1 MNDIE
6 FKKISEK
13 LLENERQSK
22 NLKQNGNIVIPSL
35 ISLTLSACG
44 GGGGGG
50 GPITNPSP
58 ANRSPVAAADS
69 TVTLDED
76 ADATELNISAPTDPD
91 TGDTLSI
98 TVDSVPTGGEIRTAS
113 GELVTEGMSLTIN
126 ELTGLT
132 FTPNENVNSDI
143 NTIGSFSYT
152 VSDQAGGRDSSTVSF
167 TINAIQDPPT
177 IVSLID
183 VAIEENT
190 TSVMTVVGEDPDG
203 DTLTYSISGGE
214 DGSLF
219 QIDSS
224 TGELSFIEKP
234 DYEDPKDADKDN
246 IYSVEVTVDDGNGN
260 TASQTIIVTV
270 NDVQSRMTLSSR
282 TIDENDQGANI
293 GTLETVFDDTLP
305 SGTVNYSI
313 SGTGSENFEVIDGE
327 LKIKDGVQLN
337 FESKS
342 NYSLTITATNQN
354 GTTTSFQFTI
364 TVNDVNDLPS
374 NIELASDSLQGDLDG
389 AIIGEITVT
398 DEDAGETFTYAV
410 NDDRFEIIEGVLRL
424 KSDQSI
430 SSANASIDLII
441 TVTDSQGGEYE
452 ETVTIIVGGIKLDNY
467 SLNENSDGSIV
478 GKIIEVRGIDN
489 IGVTYTLSGEDARYF
504 ELSNDG
510 TLKLKDGIELD
521 FERDNDYQVL
531 ITATN
536 SDGESLKSTVNIAV
550 NDIDEPIEA
559 ATYIFGRN
567 GQLSVDSIWLKNDED
582 NWYTSNAT
590 TLHITVPEKDSDEEI
605 YLFSI
610 DLKDDENGSYNLV
623 VKSVSGF
630 DVSSFFRFDAE
641 TGAVYLKS
649 GSAIDFEN
657 STAHYH
663 AGTDA
668 LSYGVNGPDE
678 DVSSSVRPLIFS
690 LEDES
695 TSVDITYSGNLS
707 SNPVY
712 IVLDFG
718 DTSDDGSLELGRE
731 MSSEGLVTINNDY
744 GEIVASAGGKD
755 VTGDGSP
762 DTVLLINVDNTWLDL
777 VIIPGGQDIDGN
789 VNQTAYLVTYW
800 NYTFGYIPTDMD
812 LGDINGDGFADI
824 ILGFGNDTLDY
835 DYDGDGSTDLSDG
848 MVEIV
853 HGASLQSL
861 VNEEVQWTTFLAPN
875 GSDSAEFG
883 ADIAIGDFN
892 NDGFDDILVG
902 APLDGNA
909 PLLDSDEG
917 AFHIIYGQSDLK
929 INTYDG
935 GDLYDADDYGVS
947 IQLSSVYSPNSES
960 EMGDSVAVG
969 DFNGDGIDDLAV
981 SSNEAGLNDGNEGIV
996 TIYLGQNFGDPQEA
1010 VVINGNNSGS
1020 YMGYRQG
1027 SLQNLGDIN
1036 GDGFDDLGI
1045 RDYDDN
1051 FFIVW
1056 GQSSWSAD
1064 YDLNGDGIN
1073 DVKLID
1079 SSIQSSLDGEYLSG
1093 TSIGSFYE
1101 FKGIGDVNGD
1111 GFDDILVVAPY
1122 ANWDSNY
1129 SGSEY
1134 GVGQIIFGQSNW
1146 LGELSDTIYSSI
1158 EIKGNES
1165 GLQIIS
1171 MGDYDNDG
1179 LDEFAF
1185 TNGYGTIQ
1193 DLIIWSGQDDIDQS
1207 QPEPVLKLDQNTVE
1221 ENSLGATIGSIS
1233 FLNLGDDESVDFSS
1247 IQIQGAYSNLFTISE
1262 DGELKLKSN
1271 ASLDYE
1277 KNNDFVIQ
1285 LSGITSGGNS
1295 FSKNI
1300 TIQVVDVNEEPA
1312 FNLSSA
1318 WVKDNDTGPSVGSV
1332 IIGNL
1337 DQFDTYTYEIS
1348 GTDAEYFEIDNE
1360 GKLKFK
1366 DSVTTNFSNKASY
1379 NLTISVTD
1387 ASGLNVS
1394 EDVLIEVNSAPTDL
1408 DLSNINFDES
1418 QRGIEIGS
1426 VNVTDPN
1433 INDSYT
1439 YEISGE
1445 DADMFEVTS
1454 DGTLKLKDN
1463 VYADY
1468 EIKSSLNVTI
1478 KVIDQGG
1485 LSVSKDFTVN
1495 VNDLAYATPYASD
1508 IQSQSNVAESSNS
1521 LINAMLFGI
1530 RLDVDG
1536 DNSIQNTITY
1546 SVVTASSV
1554 FSDDYRQ
1561 LYTSQGAVDPSQGFI
1576 DAVDRAFALIS
1587 SVTGINF
1594 VKVIETETQVGDIR
1608 IGLTDNMRSGVAGF
1622 SMVDLYGIN
1631 DYYNDSGDSDIWMAN
1646 ADFNTD
1652 GDWADGTFGF
1662 NTLIHEIG
1670 HSLGLKHPHN
1680 AFYPNSSGFNS
1691 PLMPL
1696 AYDAQYYTVMA
1707 YRDYVGDN
1715 LMPSPDGS
1723 SDGLIICGTCGQVH
1737 GDGSFSPSSH
1747 LPSEK
1752 PIIDDRKQIAGINTN
1767 LISIHDLEFEAEK
1780 DLYTYSFMETADGDE
1795 IFPYTPMFFDIWALR
1810 YLYSV
1815 NQNTDTWFRPD
1826 TNSGDDIYFIE
1837 GPVSFTI
1844 FDTGGIDTIDFSTLS
1859 LDSEINLNSILSFIG
1874 TDEITYDNGEFS
1886 TGYIIGIYYFNE
1898 MENVRAGSG
1907 SDSITCN
1914 VAVNEIS
1921 CGPGDD
1927 SVYGISTGDS
1937 AFGDNG
1943 DDTFYYDS
1951 NDFALISGGAGR
1963 DRLDISSQL
1972 EQNPI
1977 FDLASIQGEIEAVEE
1992 VYLGLNETQNIIK
2005 LTVDSIKNFVSQI
2018 DDDQDSDGDPDT
2030 AIYILGDNEGSF
2042 RDLVVVTPDEG
2053 WTYLKSSLAYD
2064 FYQSADGETYFIT
2077 RKGMG
2082 VYEVSSDAGITISNQ
2097 TLRENIVNGEVGTI
2111 SLSGSKK
2118 LSPDDDVIK
2127 FTLSGADADK
2137 FEITDE
2143 YILRLKPGTKAD
2155 FENQSSYSLTITI
2168 GDVTSELVIT
2178 VTDAEEN
2185 NISGSTAA
2193 ETLNGTDVDDI
2204 IDSKGGEDDIDGKD
2218 GIDTLLILDQSS
2230 NYEIET
2236 LAGITKIKAL
2246 DSASGPYLGQT
2257 ITVRNVENIEFSDT
2271 MISIDATLNDATYFY
2286 GNGSSET
2293 LNGTDGDDV
2302 FDPDGGSDEIDGKD
2316 GVDTVLIF
2324 DQRDNYEITISDN
2337 VVSIIA
2343 LDSATG
2349 DYAGNT
2355 IKLTNI
2361 ETIIFSDQTVQVSDL
2376 TSKNSTSRLVD
2387 GEDNQSNDV
2396 DVDTDTVTND
2406 SNNGIIVIPDDNQWV
2421 NDFDLSIID
2430 LPITA
2435 DDIDHGLI
2443 DPNESINE
2451 LILIEDSMELNFDL
2465 FSGDDALII
2474 GNAKPLNVQSI
2485 ECDLMIPLENIND
2498 QVVWE
2503 DWNYQSI

>member
-1 MNDIE
+1 MNELDTSE
-6 FKKISEK
+6 SFETLKKQQ
-13 LLENERQSK
+13 RQSQ
-22 NLKQNGNIVIPSL
+22 NSKQNGSIVIPSL

-50 GPITNPSP
+50 SVVTPSP
-58 ANRSPVAAADS
+58 ANRSPVAAAD
-69 TVTLDED
+69 TTLILDED
-76 ADATELNISAPTDPD
+76 ADATELNISAPTDQD
-91 TGDTLSI
+91 TGDTLTI

-143 NTIGSFSYT
+143 NTVGSFSYT

-177 IVSLID
+177 ITSLID
-183 VAIEENT
+183 VAIDENT
-190 TSVMTVVGEDPDG
+190 TTVMTIEGEDPDG
-203 DTLTYSISGGE
+203 DTLTFSVSGGE

-234 DYEDPKDADKDN
+234 DYEDPKDADQDN
-246 IYSVEVTVDDGNGN
+246 IYSVEVSVDDGNGN
-260 TASQTIIVTV
+260 TASQTILVTV
-270 NDVQSRMTLSSR
+270 NNVQSRMTLSSQVVN
-282 TIDENDQGANI
+282 ENDEGAKI
-293 GTLETVFDDTLP
+293 GTLDTFFDDALP
-305 SGTVNYSI
+305 SGIVTYSI
-313 SGTGSENFEVIDGE
+313 SGTGSEKFEVIDGE

-337 FESKS
+337 FES
-342 NYSLTITATNQN
+342 NNDFSLTINASNQN
-354 GTTTSFQFTI
+354 GTSTSFQFTI

-374 NIELASDSLQGDLDG
+374 NIELAADSLQGDLNG
-389 AIIGEITVT
+389 AIIGEITVS
-398 DEDAGETFTYAV
+398 DEDAGETFTYAID
-410 NDDRFEIIEGVLRL
+410 DDRFEIIEGVLRL
-424 KSDQSI
+424 KSDQNI
-430 SSANASIDLII
+430 SSVNASVDILI
-441 TVTDSQGGEYE
+441 TVTDSQGGEYQK
-452 ETVTIIVGGIKLDNY
+452 TFSIIVGGIKLDNY
-467 SLNENSDGSIV
+467 NLNENSDGSIV
-478 GKIIEVRGIDN
+478 GKITEVRGIDDAG
-489 IGVTYTLSGEDARYF
+489 ITYSLSGEDARYF

-536 SDGESLKSTVNIAV
+536 SSGESLKSIINIEL
-550 NDIDEPIEA
+550 NDVDEPIES

-567 GQLSVDSIWLKNDED
+567 GGQLSTDTVWLKDNDD
-582 NWYTSNAT
+582 NWYTSNNVPT
-590 TLHITVPEKDSDEEI
+590 VHITIPEKNADEEI

-610 DLKDDENGSYNLV
+610 DVTDDAKGTYELV
-623 VKSVSGF
+623 VKSVSGY
-630 DVSSFFRFDAE
+630 DVSSYFRFDSE
-641 TGAVYLKS
+641 TGAVYLKP
-649 GSAIDFEN
+649 GTAIDFES

-668 LSYGVNGPDE
+668 LSYGVYGPDE
-678 DVSSSVRPLIFS
+678 DVSNYARPLTFS
-690 LEDES
+690 LEDGS
-695 TSVDITYSGNLS
+695 GSIDITYPGNLS
-707 SNPVY
+707 DTT
-712 IVLDFG
+712 VLFVLEFG

-731 MSSEGLVTINNDY
+731 MSSEGLVTIDNDY

-755 VTGDGSP
+755 ITGDGSP

-789 VNQTAYLVTYW
+789 INQTAYLVTYW
-800 NYTFGYIPTDMD
+800 NYTYGYIPTNMD

-824 ILGFGNDTLDY
+824 VLGFGNDVLDY
-835 DYDGDGSTDLSDG
+835 DYDGDGSTDQSNG

-861 VNEEVQWTTFLAPN
+861 VNDDVTWTTFLAPN

-892 NDGFDDILVG
+892 NDGFDDILIG
-902 APLDGNA
+902 APYDGNA
-909 PLLDSDEG
+909 PFSDSDEG

-935 GDLYDADDYGVS
+935 GDLYDSDDYGVS
-947 IQLSSVYSPNSES
+947 IQLSSVFSSNSDS

-969 DFNGDGIDDLAV
+969 DFNGDGIDDIAV
-981 SSNEAGLNDGNEGIV
+981 SSNEAGINEGNEGIV
-996 TIYLGQNFGDPQEA
+996 TIYLGQNFGDPQQA
-1010 VVINGNNSGS
+1010 VLINGNDSAS

-1045 RDYDDN
+1045 RDYNDN

-1056 GQSSWSAD
+1056 GRSSWTAD
-1064 YDLNGDGIN
+1064 YDLNGDFIN

-1079 SSIQSSLDGEYLSG
+1079 TSIQSSFDGEYLSG
-1093 TSIGSFYE
+1093 TSVAASYE
-1101 FKGIGDVNGD
+1101 FKGVGDVNGD
-1111 GFDDILVVAPY
+1111 GFDDILITAPY

-1129 SGSEY
+1129 SGTEY
-1134 GVGQIIFGQSNW
+1134 GFGQLIFGQSNW
-1146 LGELSDTIYSSI
+1146 LGELSDTNYSSI

-1165 GLQIIS
+1165 GLEIIS
-1171 MGDYDNDG
+1171 MGDFDNDG
-1179 LDEFAF
+1179 LDEFGF

-1193 DLIIWSGQDDIDQS
+1193 DIVIWSGQDDIDQS
-1207 QPEPVLKLDQNTVE
+1207 QPEPVLTLDKNTVE

-1233 FLNLGDDESVDFSS
+1233 FLNLDGNESVDFSS
-1247 IQIQGAYSNLFTISE
+1247 IQIQGAYSNLFMISE

-1285 LSGITSGGNS
+1285 LSGTTSDGNS
-1295 FSKNI
+1295 FTKDI
-1300 TIQVVDVNEEPA
+1300 TIKVVDVNEAPA

-1332 IIGNL
+1332 IINNL

-1348 GTDAEYFEIDNE
+1348 GTDSEYFEIDSE

-1366 DSVTTNFSNKASY
+1366 DSVTTNFSDKASY
-1379 NLTISVTD
+1379 DLTISVTD
-1387 ASGLNVS
+1387 ASGLQVS
-1394 EDVLIEVNSAPTDL
+1394 ENLLIEVNTAPTDL
-1408 DLSNINFDES
+1408 DLSNMSFDES
-1418 QRGIEIGS
+1418 HRGIEIGS

-1439 YEISGE
+1439 YELSGD

-1454 DGTLKLKDN
+1454 SGILKLKDN

-1468 EIKSSLNVTI
+1468 EIKPTLNVTI
-1478 KVIDQGG
+1478 KAIDQGG

-1508 IQSQSNVAESSNS
+1508 IQSQSNVTESSNS

-1536 DNSIQNTITY
+1536 DNSIQNTISY

-1554 FSDDYRQ
+1554 FSDDYRE

-1576 DAVDRAFALIS
+1576 DAVDKVFALIS

-1594 VKVIETETQVGDIR
+1594 VKIIETETQVGDIR
-1608 IGLTDNMRSGVAGF
+1608 IGLTDNMSSGVAGF
-1622 SMVDLYGIN
+1622 SMVDLYGVN

-1680 AFYPNSSGFNS
+1680 FFPINPSGFTS
-1691 PLMPL
+1691 PYMPL
-1696 AYDAQYYTVMA
+1696 FYDAQYYTVMA

-1715 LMPSPDGS
+1715 LMPSPEGS

-1737 GDGSFSPSSH
+1737 GDGSFTPSSH
-1747 LPSEK
+1747 SLLEN
-1752 PIIDDRKQIAGINTN
+1752 PIIDDRKQIPGMNTN
-1767 LISIHDLEFEAEK
+1767 LISLYDLEFAAEEG
-1780 DLYTYSFMETADGDE
+1780 LYTYNFMETADGDE
-1795 IFPYTPMFFDIWALR
+1795 IYPYTPMFFDIWALR

-1826 TNSGDDIYFIE
+1826 TNSGDDVYFIN

-1844 FDTGGIDTIDFSTLS
+1844 FDTGGVDTIDFSTLA

-1874 TDEITYDNGEFS
+1874 TDEITYDGGEFS
-1886 TGYIIGIYYFNE
+1886 TGYIIGIYFYNE

-1914 VAVNEIS
+1914 VAVNEIT

-1937 AFGDNG
+1937 AFGDDG
-1943 DDTFYYDS
+1943 DDIFYYDS
-1951 NDFALISGGAGR
+1951 DDFTLISGGSGR
-1963 DRLDISSQL
+1963 DRIDISSKL
-1972 EQNPI
+1972 SSNTI
-1977 FDLASIQGEIEAVEE
+1977 FDLGSIQGDMESVEE
-1992 VYLGLNETQNIIK
+1992 VYLGINESQNIISV
-2005 LTVDSIKNFVSQI
+2005 TADSINNFGSQI
-2018 DDDQDSDGDPDT
+2018 QVDQDSDGDSDT
-2030 AIYILGDNEGSF
+2030 AIYILGDSLRSF
-2042 RDLVVVTPDEG
+2042 RDLVIVSPDEG
-2053 WTYLKSSLAYD
+2053 WSFLKSDDDYNY
-2064 FYQSADGETYFIT
+2064 YQSGDGETYFMTWI
-2077 RKGMG
+2077 GMG
-2082 VYEVSSDAGITISNQ
+2082 VYEVPSGAIISISNQ

-2111 SLSGSKK
+2111 SISGSEK
-2118 LSPDDDVIK
+2118 LSPDGNVAK
-2127 FTLSGADADK
+2127 YTLSGEDADK

-2143 YILRLKPGTKAD
+2143 YILRLKSGTKAD
-2155 FENQSSYSLTITI
+2155 FENQSSYNLTITI
-2168 GDVTSELVIT
+2168 GDIATELVVT

-2185 NISGSTAA
+2185 NIAGSSSD
-2193 ETLNGTDVDDI
+2193 ETLNGTDADDT

-2218 GIDTLLILDQSS
+2218 GIDTLLIIDQKA

-2246 DSASGPYLGQT
+2246 DSASGAYLGQT
-2257 ITVRNVENIEFSDT
+2257 ITLRNVENIEFSDDI
-2271 MISIDATLNDATYFY
+2271 ISLETTLNDATYFY

-2293 LNGTDGDDV
+2293 LDGTDGDDV

-2316 GVDTVLIF
+2316 GNDTVLIF
-2324 DQRDNYEITISDN
+2324 DQRDNYEISISDGVVTIS
-2337 VVSIIA
+2337 A
-2343 LDSATG
+2343 LDSAFG

-2355 IKLTNI
+2355 ITLTNI
-2361 ETIIFSDQTVQVSDL
+2361 ETIIFSDETVQVADL
-2376 TSKNSTSRLVD
+2376 TSNSSSSRLVD
-2387 GEDNQSNDV
+2387 EKSDDKNDSETKPDSLDDSNDV
-2396 DVDTDTVTND
+2396 IDLTDT
-2406 SNNGIIVIPDDNQWV
+2406 QWN

-2435 DDIDHGLI
+2435 DDIEHGLI
-2443 DPNESINE
+2443 DPSESINE

-2465 FSGDDALII
+2465 FSGDDSLTV
-2474 GNAKPLNVQSI
+2474 GNVKPLNAQPI
-2485 ECDLMIPLENIND
+2485 ESDLMIPLENIND

>member
-1 MNDIE
+1 MKEPDNQKSPIGLMKSQRE
-6 FKKISEK
+6 LQNAK
-13 LLENERQSK
+13 LKGS
-22 NLKQNGNIVIPSL
+22 IVLPSL

-44 GGGGGG
+44 GGGGGS
-50 GPITNPSP
+50 IVNPSP
-58 ANRSPVAAADS
+58 ANRSPVAATDS

-76 ADATELNISAPTDPD
+76 ADETGLNISAPTDPD
-91 TGDTLSI
+91 AGDTLTI
-98 TVDSVPTGGEIRTAS
+98 TVDSVPSGGEIRTAS

-143 NTIGSFSYT
+143 NTVGSFSYT
-152 VSDQAGGRDSSTVSF
+152 VSDQAGARDSSTVSF

-177 IVSLID
+177 IVSLMDIAID
-183 VAIEENT
+183 ENT
-190 TSVMTVVGEDPDG
+190 KNVMTIVGEDPDG

-234 DYEDPKDADKDN
+234 DFEDPKDVDKDN

-260 TASQTIIVTV
+260 TASQSILVTV
-270 NDVQSRMTLSSR
+270 NDVQSRMTLSSKVV
-282 TIDENDQGANI
+282 DENDQGANI
-293 GTLETVFDDTLP
+293 GTLDTFFDDPLP
-305 SGTVNYSI
+305 SGTISYSI
-313 SGTGSENFEVIDGE
+313 SGSGSRKFEIVDGE
-327 LKIKDGVQLN
+327 LKVKDGVQLN

-342 NYSLTITATNQN
+342 KYSLTITANNQN
-354 GTTTSFQFTI
+354 GTTTSFKFTI
-364 TVNDVNDLPS
+364 TVNNVNDLPT
-374 NIELASDSLQGDLDG
+374 NIELASDSLQGDLVG
-389 AIIGEITVT
+389 AIIGEIIVT
-398 DEDAGETFTYAV
+398 DEDTDETFTYQV
-410 NDDRFEIIEGVLRL
+410 DDDRFEIIEGVLRL

-430 SSANASIDLII
+430 SSTNSSIDLII
-441 TVTDSQGGEYE
+441 TVIDSQGGEYQ
-452 ETVTIIVGGIKLDNY
+452 ETVTLTVGGVILDNY
-467 SLNENSDGSIV
+467 NLNENSDGSVV
-478 GKIIEVRGIDN
+478 GKIIEVRGIDDSG
-489 IGVTYTLSGEDARYF
+489 ITYSLSGEDARFF
-504 ELSNDG
+504 ELSSDG

-521 FERDNDYQVL
+521 YERDNDFQIL

-536 SDGESLKSTVNIAV
+536 SDGESLKSTININV
-550 NDIDEPIEA
+550 NDIDEPLES

-567 GQLSVDSIWLKNDED
+567 GELSLDSIWLKNEED
-582 NWYTSNAT
+582 DWYTTDAT
-590 TLHITVPEKDSDEEI
+590 TLRISVPEKDSDQEI

-610 DLKDDENGSYNLV
+610 DITDDANGAYNLV
-623 VKSVSGF
+623 VKSVSGL
-630 DVSSFFRFDAE
+630 DVSSSFRFDSE

-649 GSAIDFEN
+649 GSAIDFET

-668 LSYGVNGPDE
+668 LSYGIDGPDE
-678 DVSSSVRPLIFS
+678 DVSSSFRPLIFS

-695 TSVDITYSGNLS
+695 VSIDVTYSGSLS
-707 SNPVY
+707 DSPVY
-712 IVLDFG
+712 VVLDFG
-718 DTSDDGSLELGRE
+718 DTSDDGSLEIGRE
-731 MSSEGLVTINNDY
+731 MSSEGLVTIENDY

-755 VTGDGSP
+755 ITGDGSP

-777 VIIPGGQDIDGN
+777 VIIPGDQDIDEN
-789 VNQTAYLVTYW
+789 INQTAYLVTYW
-800 NYTFGYIPTDMD
+800 NYTYGYIPTNID

-824 ILGFGNDTLDY
+824 VLGFGNDVLDY
-835 DYDGDGSTDLSDG
+835 DYDGDGSTDQSNG
-848 MVEIV
+848 MVEII
-853 HGASLQSL
+853 HGATLQSL
-861 VNEEVQWTTFLAPN
+861 VNDEVTWTTFLAPN
-875 GSDSAEFG
+875 GSNSAEFG

-909 PLLDSDEG
+909 QFSDSDEG

-935 GDLYDADDYGVS
+935 GDLYDSDDYGVS
-947 IQLSSVYSPNSES
+947 IQLSSVFSSNPDS

-969 DFNGDGIDDLAV
+969 DFNGDGIDDIAV
-981 SSNEAGLNDGNEGIV
+981 SSNEAGINEEDEGIV

-1010 VVINGNNSGS
+1010 VVINGKSSAS

-1056 GQSSWSAD
+1056 GKSSWTAD
-1064 YDLNGDGIN
+1064 YDLNGDFIN

-1079 SSIQSSLDGEYLSG
+1079 TSVQSSFDGEYLSG
-1093 TSIGSFYE
+1093 TSLGSSYQ
-1101 FKGIGDVNGD
+1101 FKGVGDINGD
-1111 GFDDILVVAPY
+1111 GFDDFLIIAPY
-1122 ANWDSNY
+1122 ANWDSNF
-1129 SGSEY
+1129 SGTQN
-1134 GVGQIIFGQSNW
+1134 GFGQLIYGQSNW
-1146 LGELSDTIYSSI
+1146 LGELSDTDYSSI

-1171 MGDYDNDG
+1171 MGDFDNDG
-1179 LDEFAF
+1179 LDEFGF
-1185 TNGYGTIQ
+1185 TNGYGFIQ
-1193 DLIIWSGQDDIDQS
+1193 DIVIWTGQNDIDQS
-1207 QPEPVLKLDQNTVE
+1207 EPEPVLRLDQNTVE

-1233 FLNLGDDESVDFSS
+1233 FLNLNGNESVDFSS
-1247 IQIQGAYSNLFTISE
+1247 IQIEGSYSNLFTISE
-1262 DGELKLKSN
+1262 DGELKLKSD

-1277 KNNDFVIQ
+1277 KNNEFVIQ
-1285 LSGITSGGNS
+1285 LSGSTSDGNS

-1300 TIQVVDVNEEPA
+1300 TIKVVDVNELPA
-1312 FNLSSA
+1312 FQLSSD
-1318 WVKDNDTGPSVGSV
+1318 WVKDNDTGPTVGSV
-1332 IIGNL
+1332 IINNL

-1348 GTDAEYFEIDNE
+1348 GADAKYFTIDNE

-1366 DSVTTNFSNKASY
+1366 NSVTTNFSDKASY
-1379 NLTISVTD
+1379 DLTISVTD
-1387 ASGLNVS
+1387 ASGLSVS
-1394 EDVLIEVNSAPTDL
+1394 QDVLIEVNSAPTDL

-1418 QRGIEIGS
+1418 QRGIEIGT

-1433 INDSYT
+1433 INDEYT

-1454 DGTLKLKDN
+1454 SGILKLKDN
-1463 VYADY
+1463 IYADY
-1468 EIKSSLNVTI
+1468 EIKSTLNVTI
-1478 KVIDQGG
+1478 KAIDQGG
-1485 LSVSKDFTVN
+1485 LSVTKDFTVN

-1508 IQSQSNVAESSNS
+1508 IQSQSNVTESSNGF
-1521 LINAMLFGI
+1521 INAMLFGI

-1536 DNSIQNTITY
+1536 DNSVQNTITY
-1546 SVVTASSV
+1546 SVVTASSI
-1554 FSDDYRQ
+1554 FSNDYRQ
-1561 LYTSQGAVDPSQGFI
+1561 LYTSQGAVDPSQSFF

-1622 SMVDLYGIN
+1622 SMVDLYGVN

-1680 AFYPNSSGFNS
+1680 YFSPNSSGFDS

-1737 GDGSFSPSSH
+1737 GDGTFIPSSH
-1747 LPSEK
+1747 SFLEK
-1752 PIIDDRKQIAGINTN
+1752 PIIDHRKQIPGMNANP
-1767 LISIHDLEFEAEK
+1767 ISLYDFEFAAEEG
-1780 DLYTYSFMETADGDE
+1780 LNIYNFMETTDGDE

-1826 TNSGDDIYFIE
+1826 TNSGDDIYLID

-1844 FDTGGIDTIDFSTLS
+1844 FDTGGVDTIDFSTLD

-1874 TDEITYDNGEFS
+1874 TDEISYDNGEFF
-1886 TGYIIGIYYFNE
+1886 TGYIIGIYYYNE
-1898 MENVRAGSG
+1898 MENIRAGSG
-1907 SDSITCN
+1907 ADSITCN
-1914 VAVNEIS
+1914 IAINEIS

-1937 AFGDNG
+1937 VFGDDG

-1951 NDFALISGGAGR
+1951 DDFTLISGGSGT
-1963 DRLDISSQL
+1963 DRIDISSKL
-1972 EQNPI
+1972 SSNTI
-1977 FDLASIQGEIEAVEE
+1977 FDLASIQGDMESIEE
-1992 VYLGLNETQNIIK
+1992 VYLGINESQNIIRV
-2005 LTVDSIKNFVSQI
+2005 TVDSIKNFGSQI
-2018 DDDQDSDGDPDT
+2018 QIDQDSDGDSDT
-2030 AIYILGDNEGSF
+2030 AIIILGDSFSDTVAF
-2042 RDLVVVTPDEG
+2042 RDLVIVSPDEG
-2053 WTYLKSSLAYD
+2053 WSFLKSDDDYNY
-2064 FYQSADGETYFIT
+2064 YQSGDGETYFMT
-2077 RKGMG
+2077 WKGMG
-2082 VYEVSSDAGITISNQ
+2082 VYELPSDASISISNE

-2111 SLSGSKK
+2111 SLSGFKQ
-2118 LSPDDDVIK
+2118 LSPDEDVATFSI
-2127 FTLSGADADK
+2127 GGEDAGK
-2137 FEITDE
+2137 FEIIDGN
-2143 YILRLKPGTKAD
+2143 ILTLKSGTKAD
-2155 FENQSSYSLTITI
+2155 FENQSSYSLTITF
-2168 GDVTSELVIT
+2168 GSFTKELVIT
-2178 VTDAEEN
+2178 VIDAEEN
-2185 NISGSTAA
+2185 NIAGSSSD
-2193 ETLNGTDVDDI
+2193 ETLNGTDADDT

-2218 GIDTLLILDQSS
+2218 GIDTLLIVDQKA

-2236 LAGITKIKAL
+2236 LAGITKIKSL
-2246 DSASGPYLGQT
+2246 SSASGDYSGNI
-2257 ITVRNVENIEFSDT
+2257 ITLRNVENIEFSDGIVSLET
-2271 MISIDATLNDATYFY
+2271 TLKDATYFY

-2293 LNGTDGDDV
+2293 LDGTDGDDV
-2302 FDPDGGSDEIDGKD
+2302 FDPDGGSDDIDGKD
-2316 GVDTVLIF
+2316 GTDTVLIF
-2324 DQRDNYEITISDN
+2324 DQRDNYEISVSDGVVTIS
-2337 VVSIIA
+2337 A
-2343 LDSATG
+2343 LDSAFG

-2355 IKLTNI
+2355 ITLTNI
-2361 ETIIFSDQTVQVSDL
+2361 ETIIFSDETIQVADL
-2376 TSKNSTSRLVD
+2376 TSNSSSNRLID
-2387 GEDNQSNDV
+2387 QKSDNENDSETKTDSLDDSNDLI
-2396 DVDTDTVTND
+2396 DLTDT
-2406 SNNGIIVIPDDNQWV
+2406 QW
-2421 NDFDLSIID
+2421 NKDFDLSIID
-2430 LPITA
+2430 LPITV

-2443 DPNESINE
+2443 DPSESINE

-2474 GNAKPLNVQSI
+2474 ANVKPVNVLSI
-2485 ECDLMIPLENIND
+2485 ECDLIIPLENIND